1 MACCS
6 CRKVLICLF
15 KLSVV
20 VAISAALI
28 HYWMQNK
35 SFTFS
40 DEIVKQIALKHYG
53 KLPCISSLLSKLKV
67 KVGQLKVDQIFNIT

>member
-1 MACCS
+1 
-6 CRKVLICLF
+6 
-15 KLSVV
+15 
-20 VAISAALI
+20 
-28 HYWMQNK
+28 MQNK

-53 KLPCISSLLSKLKV
+53 KLRCISSLLSKLKV